1 MAILTAAALTA
12 YREFTKRR
20 VKYARY
26 YAGSVWPK
34 VTVLDFRTTADGI
47 VEIAVPMDAQDAG
60 NTTITQVQLYDAEG
74 QLWANKTVNLSL
86 NSVAEGFT
94 YVIRLKIEE
103 KEESS

>member
-1 MAILTAAALTA
+1 MAFLTIAAIAA
-12 YREFTKRR
+12 YREYTKRR

-26 YAGSVWPK
+26 CAGGVWHK
-34 VTVLDFRTTADGI
+34 VTVLDFKTTADGI
-47 VEIAVPMDAQDAG
+47 VEIAIPMDAQDAG

-86 NSVAEGFT
+86 ASVAEGFT
-94 YVIRLKIEE
+94 YVVRLRIEE